1 MRRIRLGFDRVSSVG
16 GQRVGFKR
24 ANGQNYIEQNKRRG
38 PVPCAPLPPLA
49 PSTLDENPLFYNNN
63 NDNNNKKKILTK
75 RDNNN
80 NKIPPETGYH
90 YIILLFVIFPPPIL
104 FLLLLFLLCRSLDG
118 FSWDSTLIS
127 RAFFKL
133 VSTLD
138 WQPESFHLIRL
149 YRAD

>member
-63 NDNNNKKKILTK
+63 DDNNKKKKILTK
-75 RDNNN
+75 RDNNKKKQQQQQN
-80 NKIPPETGYH
+80 PTGDWIPLYYFALCHISSPH
-90 YIILLFVIFPPPIL
+90 SFSSSPFSSLQIFGRIFMRFYTDFSS
-104 FLLLLFLLCRSLDG
+104 FL
-118 FSWDSTLIS
+118 
-127 RAFFKL
+127 
-133 VSTLD
+133 
-138 WQPESFHLIRL
+138 
-149 YRAD
+149 

>member
-104 FLLLLFLLCRSLDG
+104 FLLCRSLDG

>member
-104 FLLLLFLLCRSLDG
+104 FLLCRSLDV